1 MTTRLY
7 LRAVTVSDSSPSP
20 DAIAVERFFVNSS
33 DPTEVWVE
41 TEARTSPEPGR
52 AGIFTLS
59 QNMELGFRNI
69 QGTVER
75 KIHK

>member
-7 LRAVTVSDSSPSP
+7 LRAVTVSDSAPSP
-20 DAIAVERFFVNSS
+20 DDIAIERFFVNSS

-41 TEARTSPEPGR
+41 TEARTSPDPGR
-52 AGIFTLS
+52 AGSFTLS
-59 QNMELGFRNI
+59 QNMGIGFRNI
-69 QGTVER
+69 RGTVER